1 MYYSSYAEA
10 RRRLKNIKSPCCKLL
25 KNLNKIKYQ
34 ASTIGPS
41 VVVKRS
47 PNFWAKAQCE
57 EQSFPNKHSD
67 SRPKHNIITG
77 KRCRST
83 KQGPV
88 LASSL
93 LRLFLPRG
101 RVTHNNLI
109 GFRNYKPYLTGQSW
123 EKRGPQGQCD
133 DARLLADTNRWA
145 CNCGPLLGLR

>member
-67 SRPKHNIITG
+67 SVL
-77 KRCRST
+77 ST
-83 KQGPV
+83 TLLQEKGAV
-88 LASSL
+88 LQNKDQ
-93 LRLFLPRG
+93 F
-101 RVTHNNLI
+101 
-109 GFRNYKPYLTGQSW
+109 
-123 EKRGPQGQCD
+123 
-133 DARLLADTNRWA
+133 
-145 CNCGPLLGLR
+145 